1 MYLRLVKTVGPTSAG
16 SDGGELV
23 ICICSSTLAG
33 SLHLR
38 EPYLAA
44 GGHHGP
50 RERTITNVLL
60 LSNRFSVRLFPFL
73 LRRRWAGAGV
83 NGRGL
88 GVHDSKVPKSFR
100 NFRTIFFT
108 ALFEN
113 ITKF

>member
-1 MYLRLVKTVGPTSAG
+1 MGSCRRSRRWLHIFFNAESYFRMLPLSAWENPFSRPEKNVFLVVYLRLVKTVGPTSAG

-50 RERTITNVLL
+50 RE
-60 LSNRFSVRLFPFL
+60 
-73 LRRRWAGAGV
+73 
-83 NGRGL
+83 
-88 GVHDSKVPKSFR
+88 
-100 NFRTIFFT
+100 
-108 ALFEN
+108 
-113 ITKF
+113 